1 MEFLLSIKINDAMHF
16 FFFVTHICKLMQRLD
31 FVVFSFNFF
40 CYLNIFFRLFFSFS
54 LLLSFLF
61 FFFFLS
67 FNLTEKYFVKFRYC
81 ISVSNLYKCKQPKC
95 ISVFAYLNKAC

>member
-1 MEFLLSIKINDAMHF
+1 
-16 FFFVTHICKLMQRLD
+16 MQRLE

-40 CYLNIFFRLFFSFS
+40 CYLNIFFCLFFFSFS
-54 LLLSFLF
+54 LLLSCF
-61 FFFFLS
+61 FFFS